1 MKNKIIFIVFFSL
14 IANKLFADNLLIEA
28 TDIILDKN
36 KETSVFKNN
45 VKIKTQDGK
54 IIESEYAEFN
64 RKKYCHF
71 KTKDNCN
78 RY

>member
-64 RKKYCHF
+64 RKKILSF
-71 KTKDNCN
+71 
-78 RY
+78 

>member
-14 IANKLFADNLLIEA
+14 IANKLFVDNLLIEA

-54 IIESEYAEFN
+54 I
-64 RKKYCHF
+64 RK
-71 KTKDNCN
+71 
-78 RY
+78 